1 MTARVLSLSEFLLA
15 RIRDDEAAARRA
27 ADGPFSIT
35 STPYGETFGIVTAGG
50 GDYLEEQ
57 WFAVDPARVL
67 AECKAKRAIVD
78 DHSLMVDLYE
88 HDSCS
93 RCVRFHAGMDC
104 ENEPWPCPTLLA
116 VAAVYA
122 DHADYNPEWA

>member
-1 MTARVLSLSEFLLA
+1 MTTRVLSLSEFLLA
-15 RIRDDEAAARRA
+15 RINDDEAEARRA

-67 AECKAKRAIVD
+67 AECDSKRQIVEGI
-78 DHSLMVDLYE
+78 SGLP
-88 HDSCS
+88 
-93 RCVRFHAGMDC
+93 F
-104 ENEPWPCPTLLA
+104 ENALLRRLA
-116 VAAVYA
+116 LPYA
-122 DHADYNPEWA
+122 DHPDYRGEWKP

>member
-1 MTARVLSLSEFLLA
+1 MSLSEFLLA
-15 RIRDDEAAARRA
+15 RINDDEAEARRA

-67 AECKAKRAIVD
+67 AECKAKRAIVEYATGHNTGD
-78 DHSLMVDLYE
+78 VEMVPILE
-88 HDSCS
+88 VMAS
-93 RCVRFHAGMDC
+93 
-104 ENEPWPCPTLLA
+104 
-116 VAAVYA
+116 VYA
-122 DHADYNPEWA
+122 GHPDYRGHWA